1 MFDIKTAFSRLLA
14 IGLTTNEAHQILQ
27 EVQKWKSCGGEEW
40 TVERLKSLKL
50 NLLRR
55 LSELPPLTTAS
66 WIRYDSKG
74 IPKGPF
80 SRVFRLAERNFGKGW
95 NAIMIYT
102 GFAYDHPE
110 LRVTAK
116 QWKKAISAINRAPVD
131 TQALIEG
138 LALVH
143 KSPFYVPISVRT
155 ETGEPLVLQATSE
168 TRRAPTYYR
177 TVPEREG
184 AVESLTSLVRQSV
197 WSSQN
202 WDILSGACAGLED
215 LVLPDIEL
223 NLEFERKAGGPLP
236 EELPEMGIIALIPE
250 PGYKLRFAANP
261 MRVYQSALKPLGDA
275 LFAALKRVPNDFTFD
290 QESGVVFIQSL
301 LTKGYPSASMDLS
314 NATDNAPLDLQLELL
329 SLLGVSTRWLQFFK
343 SCCRGT
349 WHYNKTKHDRLAWA
363 DLRWSVGSPLG
374 LYPTFA
380 SFALWHH
387 SLVQGCFADSDAA
400 RLDDGRYPYA
410 ILGDDVWI
418 GNLHV
423 AELYRS
429 RMVALGVPI
438 SEDKTLLS
446 HSVGEFASRIITS
459 NSVVQGIKWKGRVT
473 NESFVDFARNIGP
486 GALMLMKPRQRRVI
500 SFIADLPEPYGLG
513 WNPLGIPLN
522 ERLTPLIESV
532 WSRDERVRSFESR
545 SSRINR
551 NLYGYVGPSGGRI
564 YRKVDVVELAS
575 DQEATM
581 LTSHYLPGWEA
592 WQEMWPNAVELAL
605 REKGEMAQLHR
616 QRLGSVLQRNSS
628 VERRSETPTLV
639 VLERK
644 IRSVLRQAGK
654 TQF

>member
-1 MFDIKTAFSRLLA
+1 
-14 IGLTTNEAHQILQ
+14 
-27 EVQKWKSCGGEEW
+27 
-40 TVERLKSLKL
+40 
-50 NLLRR
+50 
-55 LSELPPLTTAS
+55 
-66 WIRYDSKG
+66 
-74 IPKGPF
+74 
-80 SRVFRLAERNFGKGW
+80 
-95 NAIMIYT
+95 
-102 GFAYDHPE
+102 
-110 LRVTAK
+110 
-116 QWKKAISAINRAPVD
+116 
-131 TQALIEG
+131 
-138 LALVH
+138 
-143 KSPFYVPISVRT
+143 
-155 ETGEPLVLQATSE
+155 
-168 TRRAPTYYR
+168 
-177 TVPEREG
+177 
-184 AVESLTSLVRQSV
+184 
-197 WSSQN
+197 
-202 WDILSGACAGLED
+202 
-215 LVLPDIEL
+215 
-223 NLEFERKAGGPLP
+223 
-236 EELPEMGIIALIPE
+236 
-250 PGYKLRFAANP
+250 
-261 MRVYQSALKPLGDA
+261 
-275 LFAALKRVPNDFTFD
+275 
-290 QESGVVFIQSL
+290 
-301 LTKGYPSASMDLS
+301 
-314 NATDNAPLDLQLELL
+314 
-329 SLLGVSTRWLQFFK
+329 
-343 SCCRGT
+343 
-349 WHYNKTKHDRLAWA
+349 
-363 DLRWSVGSPLG
+363 
-374 LYPTFA
+374 
-380 SFALWHH
+380 
-387 SLVQGCFADSDAA
+387 LVQGCFADTDAA

-564 YRKVDVVELAS
+564 YRKVDVEELAS
-575 DQEATM
+575 DQEAVM
-581 LTSHYLPGWEA
+581 LTSHYLPGWET